1 MVSRRCFITGGI
13 FWRAKIA
20 VEYVLGFDCFWYFSF
35 KRFHY
40 ESDLMKNTK
49 GHARVVPVFNHSL
62 MQGADGV
69 NKKIHLPK
77 GAVTVNSLN

>member
-1 MVSRRCFITGGI
+1 
-13 FWRAKIA
+13 
-20 VEYVLGFDCFWYFSF
+20 
-35 KRFHY
+35 
-40 ESDLMKNTK
+40 MKNTK

-77 GAVTVNSLN
+77 GAVTSLN